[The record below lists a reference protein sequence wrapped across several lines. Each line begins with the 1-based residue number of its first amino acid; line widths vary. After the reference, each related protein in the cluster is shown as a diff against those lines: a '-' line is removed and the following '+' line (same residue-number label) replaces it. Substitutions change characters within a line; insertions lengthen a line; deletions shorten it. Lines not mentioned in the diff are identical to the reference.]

1 MTGVTQTRSSSAS
14 APKAITNT
22 PTPHR
27 HPLLGS
33 WTSHTLWI
41 KNSRPEKELCSAS
54 IMSSPSLNELPKV
67 AVDLK
72 SQLEGFNP
80 SNMKHAVTQ
89 EKTVLPTAEDVASE
103 KTQKALIEGVE
114 AFDSSKLKP
123 TETQEKNLLPDK
135 DVVQQERAHQNLLNG
150 VEHFDK
156 SSMKHAETQE
166 KNPLPDPAAIEQE
179 KGQQQL
185 IAGIENFNPK
195 SLKHTET
202 QEKNPLPTKEAI
214 AQEKGA

>member
-135 DVVQQERAHQNLLNG
+135 D
-150 VEHFDK
+150 
-156 SSMKHAETQE
+156 
-166 KNPLPDPAAIEQE
+166 AIEQE